1 LEKQVTIPEFIDCLS
16 SSSPT
21 PGGGGVAALSG
32 ALSAALCSM
41 VGNLTTGKKK
51 YAEYQADIERIIAD
65 SQAASK
71 VMYDLI
77 EKDAQCFE
85 PLSRAYSLP
94 KDNPDRDAILEDALK
109 LAASCPA
116 QIMDEALK
124 IICLFEELAVKGS
137 RLALSDVGVAATMC
151 ESTIKSSLLNIMINT
166 KLMKDR
172 EYATKMNDE
181 YIKKAN
187 DGIIKCQLI
196 YNKVAEEL

>member
-1 LEKQVTIPEFIDCLS
+1 MDNQNSVSQFLDCLS

-21 PGGGGVAALSG
+21 PGGGGVAALAG

-51 YAEYQADIERIIAD
+51 YAEYEADIQRII
-65 SQAASK
+65 SAAQNASG

-77 EKDAQCFE
+77 SKDAQCFE

-94 KDNPDRDAILEDALK
+94 KDNPDRDNILEDALR

-124 IICLFEELAVKGS
+124 IISLFTELSIKGS

-151 ESTIKSSLLNIMINT
+151 ESAIKSSLLNIMINT

-172 EYATKMNDE
+172 TYATKMNDE

-187 DGIIKCQLI
+187 DGISKCQQI